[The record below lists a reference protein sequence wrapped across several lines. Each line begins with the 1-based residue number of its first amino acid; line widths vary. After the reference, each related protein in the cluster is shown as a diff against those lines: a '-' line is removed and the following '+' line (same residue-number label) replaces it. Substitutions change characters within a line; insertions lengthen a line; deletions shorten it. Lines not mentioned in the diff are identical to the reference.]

1 MMKILVV
8 NLGST
13 STKAGVFEDITPLVA
28 ETFRHRKE
36 ALAGLHSIFDQRDFR
51 KRVIEAW
58 LEKQGFVLEDFSV
71 FALRG
76 GLIRPIPGGIYRI
89 NAAVAQDAESGRY
102 GEHASN
108 IGLLIGR
115 DWSQSTGM
123 PAVFVDA
130 PCTDELSDVAR
141 VSGFMGVERTS
152 IFHALNAKRVIR
164 HYCQS
169 KGLDPYSHS
178 FIVAHMGG
186 GISVSAYQ
194 NLRAIDM
201 SNGVD
206 GEGPFSPER
215 VGSLSH
221 KSIFCLLKEFEGDI
235 AALHKALYYR
245 GGLVSYFGTNDV
257 PTLIR
262 RAETEPEVA
271 RVLDAMIYNIAKQIG
286 ALAVPLGGNVE
297 QILLTGGM
305 AHTPRVTTPL
315 TEQVSWI
322 AGCTI
327 YPGEDELA
335 ALAEGAWRFMTGQEE
350 ALAIE

>member
-1 MMKILVV
+1 MKILVV

-13 STKAGVFEDITPLVA
+13 STKAGIFEDLVPLA
-28 ETFRHRKE
+28 TETFQHQKE
-36 ALAGLHSIFDQRDFR
+36 DLACFDSIFGQRDFR
-51 KRVIEAW
+51 KAVIEDW
-58 LEKQGFVLEDFSV
+58 LEKQGFGLHDFMV
-71 FALRG
+71 YALRG

-89 NAAVAQDAESGRY
+89 NAQVAQDAESGRY
-102 GEHASN
+102 GEHACN
-108 IGLLIGR
+108 AGLLLGYA
-115 DWSQSTGM
+115 WSRTSGI

-130 PCTDELSDVAR
+130 PCTDELIDAAR
-141 VSGFMGVERTS
+141 ISGFAGVERTS

-164 HYCQS
+164 HYCRS

-186 GISVSAYQ
+186 GISVSAVQ
-194 NLRAIDM
+194 GLKAIDV

-221 KSIFCLLKEFEGDI
+221 KNIFSLLNEFGGDT
-235 AALHKALYYR
+235 AALNRALYYR
-245 GGLVSYFGTNDV
+245 GGLMSYFGTNDV
-257 PTLIR
+257 PALIHR
-262 RAETEPEVA
+262 GESEPEVA
-271 RVLDAMIYNIAKQIG
+271 RVLAAMVYNIAKQIA
-286 ALAVPLGGNVE
+286 ALSIPLMGKVE
-297 QILLTGGM
+297 QILLTGGL
-305 AHTPRVTTPL
+305 ACNPRITTPI

-322 AGCTI
+322 AGCAV

-350 ALAIE
+350 VHTIE